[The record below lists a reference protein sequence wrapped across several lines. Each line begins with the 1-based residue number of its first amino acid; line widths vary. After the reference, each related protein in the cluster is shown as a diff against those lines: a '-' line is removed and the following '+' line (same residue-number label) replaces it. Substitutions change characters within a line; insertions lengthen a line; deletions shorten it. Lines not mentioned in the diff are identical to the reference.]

1 VDPVASPRT
10 LVQAWLIIVVLAA
23 TAFLTSVDLTGAA
36 AGATD
41 VAIDVVDEVGR
52 PVEAE
57 FVAEGARTGSDDGRI
72 RLSVDQPVFGFVE
85 AEGYLDEP
93 VVVSPATPRM
103 VVPLVSATGPG
114 GERRV
119 LHFGGDTMVGRRYLT
134 GEAGGGVPDAEAARS
149 LVADIAP
156 LFAAADLSTVNLESV
171 VGDFDLADAYPGKR
185 FLLATAPH
193 GLASLEALGVD
204 VVTLGNNHAYDWGAA
219 GLDATLDALE
229 SAGFGVTG
237 AGPDPA
243 SAREPAITEVD
254 GLRIATLS
262 YTSVTGDVVNDALPT
277 ADTPVPADLAAGD
290 RWQYE
295 ERAVAI
301 ELDGEEFWAPVPMR
315 AGDAW
320 RRFESLE
327 AEVSGDEA
335 AAIWAALTSDG
346 AFPELQDWVARRG
359 HGGAALHR
367 RDDVADDIAAAREEG
382 ADIVVVQVHGG
393 LQYAPVVSGFFAE
406 AARDA
411 AEAGADIVIGHHP
424 HVLQGFDWVGDVP
437 IAHSLGNLVFDQ
449 DFGAT
454 VQTVVLRVV
463 VDDEGVVEVRAYPVE
478 LQGHRPVPVAGAD
491 RQAIADLIAARSV
504 AGVESKRSAEG
515 SPVLAPSVAWD
526 GASISD
532 AGWGLRVDRADGSS
546 PVAPACQLL
555 LNPSFEDGAADG
567 RISGGAHWRF
577 GSGAETVRSS
587 TAAHGRRVLLIDG
600 VEDSF
605 VRPLHRLAIGGRQGG
620 EPAYELSLRVRGS
633 GSVGIRVDGYRFTDS
648 DPTRD
653 PTSELRGSWGDEWV
667 VDSDEWSELRFPL
680 PDDLVAS
687 DVNSV
692 LPYVTY
698 SASLG
703 QWVEIDDVRLTE
715 TDPGTFGCRR

>member
-1 VDPVASPRT
+1 MNPVASPRT

-23 TAFLTSVDLTGAA
+23 AAFLTSVDLTGAA
-36 AGATD
+36 TGATD
-41 VAIDVVDEVGR
+41 VAVDVVDEAGR

-57 FVAEGARTGSDDGRI
+57 FVSEGARTGSDDGRI

-103 VVPLVSATGPG
+103 VVPLVSTTGPG

-119 LHFGGDTMVGRRYLT
+119 LHFGGDTMIGRRYLT

-149 LVADIAP
+149 LVADVAP

-171 VGDFDLADAYPGKR
+171 VGDLDLADAYPGKR

-204 VVTLGNNHAYDWGAA
+204 VVTLGNNHAYDWGAT
-219 GLDATLDALE
+219 GLATTLDALE
-229 SAGFGVTG
+229 SSGFAVTG

-262 YTSVTGDVVNDALPT
+262 YTSVTGDVVNDSLPT
-277 ADTPVPADLAAGD
+277 AGTPVPVDLAAGD

-301 ELDGEEFWAPVPMR
+301 ELDGEEFWSPVPMR

-320 RRFESLE
+320 RRFETLE
-327 AEVSGDEA
+327 AEVSEDDA

-367 RDDVADDIAAAREEG
+367 RDDVADDIAAAREDG
-382 ADIVVVQVHGG
+382 ADVVVVQVHGG

-406 AARDA
+406 AARHA

-454 VQTVVLRVV
+454 VRSVVLRVV
-463 VDDEGVVEVRAYPVE
+463 VDDEGVVEVRAYPIE
-478 LQGHRPVPVAGAD
+478 LQGHRPVPVAGAA
-491 RQAIADLIAARSV
+491 RQAVADLLAASSV
-504 AGVESKRSAEG
+504 AGVQSERGADG
-515 SPVLAPSVAWD
+515 VAVLTPSDAWD
-526 GASISD
+526 GATISD
-532 AGWGLRVDRADGSS
+532 AGWGIRVGRGDGSS
-546 PVAPACQLL
+546 RVVPVCQLV
-555 LNPSFEDGAADG
+555 LNPSFEDAAADG

-577 GSGAETVRSS
+577 GSGAETVRSP
-587 TAAHGRRVLLIDG
+587 TAVHGQRVLHIDA
-600 VEDSF
+600 VEESF
-605 VRPLHRLAIGGRQGG
+605 VRPLHRVAIGGRQGS
-620 EPAYELSLRVRGS
+620 EPAYAMSLLVRGS
-633 GSVGIRVDGYRFTDS
+633 GSIGIRVDGYRFTDA

-653 PTSELRGSWGDEWV
+653 PTSVMLGSWGDDWT
-667 VDSDEWSELRFPL
+667 VDSGDWLELRFPL
-680 PDDLVAS
+680 PDDMVAS
-687 DVNSV
+687 GVNSV

-703 QWVEIDDVRLTE
+703 QWIEIDDVRLTE
-715 TDPGTFGCRR
+715 TDPGPFGCRR